1 MAILACCVFGDLL
14 GVKQAV
20 NLYLY
25 LLLFRTERK
34 ALRVS
39 RLMLGLMNGRKEIV
53 RMLVDHRGVF
63 LLATN
68 DCGDTALRYVFH
80 SVPYS
85 IM

>member
-1 MAILACCVFGDLL
+1 MAILSCCVFGDLL

-53 RMLVDHRGVF
+53 RMLVDHSGVF

>member
-1 MAILACCVFGDLL
+1 MTILACCVFGDLL

-25 LLLFRTERK
+25 LLLFRTEPK

-39 RLMLGLMNGRKEIV
+39 RLMLGLMNGHKEIV
-53 RMLVDHRGVF
+53 RMLVDHSGVF

-68 DCGDTALRYVFH
+68 DCGDTALSYVFH

>member
-25 LLLFRTERK
+25 LLLFRTESK

-68 DCGDTALRYVFH
+68 DCGDTALSYVFH

>member
-1 MAILACCVFGDLL
+1 MALLASCVVGDLV
-14 GVKQAV
+14 GAKQAPNFGENINV
-20 NLYLY
+20 
-25 LLLFRTERK
+25 RDRK

-39 RLMLGLMNGRKEIV
+39 PLMLGVMNGHKEIV

>member
-25 LLLFRTERK
+25 LLLFRTEPK

-80 SVPYS
+80 SFPYS

>member
-25 LLLFRTERK
+25 LLLSRTEPK

-53 RMLVDHRGVF
+53 RMLVDHSGVF

>member
-1 MAILACCVFGDLL
+1 MGG
-14 GVKQAV
+14 GVWKS
-20 NLYLY
+20 LS
-25 LLLFRTERK
+25 RTEPK

-39 RLMLGLMNGRKEIV
+39 PLMLAVMNGHKEIV

>member
-1 MAILACCVFGDLL
+1 MTILACCVFGDLL

-25 LLLFRTERK
+25 LLLFRTEPK

-53 RMLVDHRGVF
+53 RMLVDHSGVF

>member
-25 LLLFRTERK
+25 LLLSRTEPK

-39 RLMLGLMNGRKEIV
+39 PLMLGVMNGHKVIV

>member
-25 LLLFRTERK
+25 LLLFRTEPK

-53 RMLVDHRGVF
+53 RMLVDHSGVF

-68 DCGDTALRYVFH
+68 DCGDTALSYVFH

>member
-1 MAILACCVFGDLL
+1 MFGDLL

-25 LLLFRTERK
+25 LLLFRTEPK

-53 RMLVDHRGVF
+53 RMLVDHSGVF

-68 DCGDTALRYVFH
+68 DCGDTALSYVFH